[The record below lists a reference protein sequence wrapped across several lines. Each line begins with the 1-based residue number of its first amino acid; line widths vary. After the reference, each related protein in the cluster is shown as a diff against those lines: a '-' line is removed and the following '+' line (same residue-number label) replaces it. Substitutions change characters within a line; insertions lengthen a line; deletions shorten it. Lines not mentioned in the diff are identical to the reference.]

1 LSPTYTNVINVYAF
15 CNTHDLSWGTRP
27 EEKTEAAGSA
37 TIKSDGKVDVD
48 LSFVDPNDHYDS
60 ELQKFS
66 TIADETK
73 PAPNDKEKAKEKKEK
88 EENYYKSIRSY
99 VVLIWMFSNGALIA
113 VVLKVGGLNRLSV
126 QQPTDQGEP
135 TTNVTVYLQVILW
148 SVAALSAFKFVGAM
162 WYQIIR
168 LVSNLVDAHIDH
180 CLQAE

>member
-1 LSPTYTNVINVYAF
+1 LNI
-15 CNTHDLSWGTRP
+15 DLN
-27 EEKTEAAGSA
+27 
-37 TIKSDGKVDVD
+37 D
-48 LSFVDPNDHYDS
+48 LYDT

-66 TIADETK
+66 TIAVETK
-73 PAPNDKEKAKEKKEK
+73 PAPNGKEK

-126 QQPTDQGEP
+126 QQTTDQGEP

-168 LVSNLVDAHIDH
+168 LVSNWVNAHIDH
-180 CLQAE
+180 CLHTG

>member
-1 LSPTYTNVINVYAF
+1 LNI
-15 CNTHDLSWGTRP
+15 DL
-27 EEKTEAAGSA
+27 
-37 TIKSDGKVDVD
+37 
-48 LSFVDPNDHYDS
+48 NDHYDT
-60 ELQKFS
+60 ELEKFS
-66 TIADETK
+66 AIANKTK
-73 PAPNDKEKAKEKKEK
+73 PAPKDKEK
-88 EENYYKSIRSY
+88 EENYYKSVRSY

-168 LVSNLVDAHIDH
+168 LVSN
-180 CLQAE
+180 